1 MLTYDQ
7 ATERV
12 NLSTKRLER
21 QPGDMTR
28 NPAAVYAQAEET
40 AKSFRC
46 AACKQCLGCARSVRA
61 SAALSAS
68 CLPWDVVTVA

>member
-40 AKSFRC
+40 AKNFRC
-46 AACKQCLGCARSVRA
+46 VLPQLVWQQPNACQEA
-61 SAALSAS
+61 
-68 CLPWDVVTVA
+68 VTSDGQTE

>member
-46 AACKQCLGCARSVRA
+46 DGS
-61 SAALSAS
+61 
-68 CLPWDVVTVA
+68 